1 MSLTGK
7 TLANTYKDLLQM
19 NNSNSGIDT
28 GTKVI
33 VDGEGTESALHISD
47 DIVKVFPKTDDTTT
61 AFTVLKTTGAT
72 LFHVDTLNSAV
83 KGGSGLNYMNT
94 HQQNFSVC
102 RAVAT
107 ADTHYSMSMGGATG
121 QRTGADLGTGTDPS
135 TTYDL
140 SADTTYPETVSGTY
154 WYLPSAVVID
164 SVTVLA
170 TGYGTDTGTDL
181 PFHLMS
187 YAMSIGGGTE
197 GDLSD
202 GTVLFNSP
210 ADIEDVVETKI
221 ILQTLSSVN
230 TNVSAGRVIVATFEE
245 SVSAGANATANMTVK
260 YHLL

>member
-1 MSLTGK
+1 MSLTGEK
-7 TLANTYKDLLQM
+7 PKNNYKDLLQM
-19 NNSNSGIDT
+19 NNSNAGIDT
-28 GTKVI
+28 SLNTV
-33 VDGEGTESALHISD
+33 VDGEGTESALHLSD
-47 DIVKVFPKTDDTTT
+47 DSVKVFPKNDDLTT

-72 LFHVDTLNSAV
+72 LFHVDTLNQAV
-83 KGGSGLNYMNT
+83 KGGAGLNYLNT
-94 HQQNFSVC
+94 HQQNFSIF

-107 ADTHYSMSMGGATG
+107 ADTHYSMSMGGAS
-121 QRTGADLGTGTDPS
+121 QNRTGADLGTGTDPS

-140 SADTTYPETVSGTY
+140 SADTTYPETVAGTY
-154 WYLPSAVVID
+154 WYLPSAIVID

-170 TGYGTDTGTDL
+170 TGHGTGTGTDL
-181 PFHLMS
+181 HFHLMS
-187 YAMSIGGGTE
+187 YQMSIGGGTE